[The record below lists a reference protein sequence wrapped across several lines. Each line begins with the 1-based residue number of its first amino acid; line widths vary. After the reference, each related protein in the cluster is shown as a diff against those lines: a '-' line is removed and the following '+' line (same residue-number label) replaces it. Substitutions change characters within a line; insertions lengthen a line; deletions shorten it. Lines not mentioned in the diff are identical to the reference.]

1 MSTRERTGAGLG
13 LRVATALV
21 MLFLYFPLAI
31 IVLNAFNTQSG
42 SFTFPPPG
50 LTIEWFG
57 VAFARE
63 DMWEA
68 FRLSLVVASISAAA
82 AIVMGSLLAGAV
94 YRSHFFGREVLAF
107 IIVLP
112 IALPGIVTGIALRS
126 SIGIVDFPELGTWTI
141 VIGHTTFCIVI
152 VYNNVVAR
160 LRRMSPNVVEASADL
175 GASGW
180 QTFRHV
186 IVPNLATA
194 LLAGGVLAFALS
206 FDEIIVTTFTRGS
219 DPTLPIWIFQVLFR
233 PRNRPVTNVVA
244 LIAVTVTIVPV
255 LLAQILA
262 RRSDE
267 GSSGMDAANGAETSA
282 VAIPAE

>member
-1 MSTRERTGAGLG
+1 MSDRDATSAGFG
-13 LRVATALV
+13 LKIASAMV

-31 IVLNAFNTQSG
+31 IVLYAFTTQS
-42 SFTFPPPG
+42 SAFTFPPPG
-50 LTIEWFG
+50 LTLEWFS
-57 VAFARE
+57 VAFGRD

-68 FRLSLVVASISAAA
+68 FRLSLLVASISSAV
-82 AIVMGSLLAGAV
+82 AILLGSLLAAAV
-94 YRSHFFGREVLAF
+94 YRSRFFGREALAF

-126 SIGIVDFPELGTWTI
+126 TIGLTDLSLGTWSI
-141 VIGHTTFCIVI
+141 IIGHATFCIVI

-160 LRRMSPNVVEASADL
+160 FRRMSPNIVEASADL

-180 QTFRHV
+180 QTFRYV
-186 IVPNLATA
+186 TLPNLATA

-255 LLAQILA
+255 LLAQLLA
-262 RRSDE
+262 RRSDDVA
-267 GSSGMDAANGAETSA
+267 SGADRSDRASRTPASL
-282 VAIPAE
+282 PAE